1 MKFRQVVFLFVLVLL
16 LVSCATGTNINEKN
30 NDGSPIWTT
39 EIPKSNKLLYGVGK
53 AKLST
58 DKNSQDASYSLA
70 VSDLAKQFS
79 VRIDEATTYYSNDT
93 NKLATTAYETIKITS
108 VSLSVNG
115 VVTEARWTAE
125 DGTVWTLVSIKV
137 KNLPK
142 IYEEA
147 SNSYKKEQEEAI
159 ETIKAKLDSLLGQIG
174 DQRDNDSLTL
184 KAAAGKKANEL
195 QKEIKETLSSVD
207 CEGVRDEI
215 EKLLI
220 ADGYSLED

>member
-1 MKFRQVVFLFVLVLL
+1 MKFRQVVFLLVLVLL

-53 AKLST
+53 AKLTT

-70 VSDLAKQFS
+70 VSDLAKQIS

-159 ETIKAKLDSLLGQIG
+159 ETIKAKLDALLSQIG
-174 DQRDNDSLTL
+174 DQSDNDSLTL
-184 KAAAGKKANEL
+184 KAAAEKKANEL

>member
-184 KAAAGKKANEL
+184 KAAAEKKANEL

>member
-1 MKFRQVVFLFVLVLL
+1 MKFRQVVFLLVLVLL

-70 VSDLAKQFS
+70 VSDLAKQIS

-93 NKLATTAYETIKITS
+93 NKLATAAYETIKVTS

-142 IYEEA
+142 IYEDA

-159 ETIKAKLDSLLGQIG
+159 ETIKAKLDALLGQIG
-174 DQRDNDSLTL
+174 DQSDNDSLTL
-184 KAAAGKKANEL
+184 KAAAEKKANEL
-195 QKEIKETLSSVD
+195 QKEITETLASVD